1 MATSYGYVER
11 NLENDV
17 NWGSVGKGFSDMLIA
32 ERDERA
38 AKKKSLDDAMM
49 ETQDG
54 ISKNAPLGYNTDFND
69 RMIDFASNSSSFVLA
84 ANKDLKAGRIT
95 PEEYMRK
102 LQRINSSADTVF
114 GLANNFNEWYDD
126 KLKRMDSK
134 ESGVVEQATFEI
146 MSKLVDFNKHDF
158 FIDKSGMVVAAP
170 LVKGEDGITRPD
182 TANARSVQA
191 IFNLA
196 QNTVNRVDV
205 DKTIQEKIKLLG
217 KRVVSREVAASYA
230 AKGEQVTLEGLRYT
244 DPDEYD
250 KWKRAIIKEM
260 TASDLDVASILGDY
274 ADEYEITGDAKTYDK
289 NTQILLDLSEG
300 KEVKVSL
307 TENQKDRAF
316 QVLSD
321 AIDAQAGGS
330 DIRKEIKQEERSWA
344 ERSYYINAG
353 KEAKKE
359 IDALGNMA
367 KIFQG
372 GSDAEVQEGIKF
384 IRSTNPNIEKMV
396 RTPTGL
402 TVTYFG
408 GASEDLSFKDMNVE
422 QWITA
427 NGNYLL
433 DNKISDIKTLLK
445 KSGIN
450 LTQGLNTTT
459 SYTDM
464 GTAAPVKPKNAIVA
478 IKYLE
483 ENNKKILKGDLFFDK
498 NNKDVV
504 STINAAISPYG
515 ATVGNADTGYGNNV
529 TIKAANNNEI
539 TVNTNQKNMTDAW
552 AQQEMVIA
560 FLKNNLTDEVA
571 DRSSAMGFY
580 GNGDY
585 SRFSK
590 KEGE

>member
-17 NWGSVGKGFSDMLIA
+17 NWGAVGKGFSDMLIA
-32 ERDERA
+32 ERDERT
-38 AKKKSLDDAMM
+38 AKKKSLDDVMM

-170 LVKGEDGITRPD
+170 LIKGEDGITRPD
-182 TANARSVQA
+182 TENARSVQA

-330 DIRKEIKQEERSWA
+330 DIRKEIAKLEMSASDKAYYRDVA
-344 ERSYYINAG
+344 EGDKKNISDLNMVG
-353 KEAKKE
+353 KFYSGKTKADYD
-359 IDALGNMA
+359 DATTYFKGL
-367 KIFQG
+367 
-372 GSDAEVQEGIKF
+372 
-384 IRSTNPNIEKMV
+384 NPNITNIKREDDK
-396 RTPTGL
+396 L
-402 TVTYFG
+402 TVSFYDPKTQTTRFEYIPFG
-408 GASEDLSFKDMNVE
+408 NSFEEFVKSATLLTKIKDVGSAMKRLDKAGLEWSSEEKK
-422 QWITA
+422 
-427 NGNYLL
+427 Y
-433 DNKISDIKTLLK
+433 IKTNAGVSSNATEFKNNSTQTVPYKDYINSTLK
-445 KSGIN
+445 TNFQPGDFNPEFGKLGYTIDGKKGTSEFILKIN
-450 LTQGLNTTT
+450 GKEQPGSFTREQLRNYFRRNTTLENKYKT
-459 SYTDM
+459 LMQNTPAGGKYM
-464 GTAAPVKPKNAIVA
+464 G
-478 IKYLE
+478 
-483 ENNKKILKGDLFFDK
+483 
-498 NNKDVV
+498 
-504 STINAAISPYG
+504 
-515 ATVGNADTGYGNNV
+515 
-529 TIKAANNNEI
+529 
-539 TVNTNQKNMTDAW
+539 
-552 AQQEMVIA
+552 
-560 FLKNNLTDEVA
+560 
-571 DRSSAMGFY
+571 
-580 GNGDY
+580 
-585 SRFSK
+585 
-590 KEGE
+590 

>member
-17 NWGSVGKGFSDMLIA
+17 NWGAVGKGFSDMLIA
-32 ERDERA
+32 ERDERT
-38 AKKKSLDDAMM
+38 AKKKSLDDVMM
-49 ETQDG
+49 ETQEG

-69 RMIDFASNSSSFVLA
+69 RMIDFASNSSAFVLA
-84 ANKDLKAGRIT
+84 ANKDLKSGRIT
-95 PEEYMRK
+95 PEDYMRK
-102 LQRINSSADTVF
+102 LQKINSSADTVF

-170 LVKGEDGITRPD
+170 LIKGEDGITRPD
-182 TANARSVQA
+182 TENARSVQA

-330 DIRKEIKQEERSWA
+330 DIRKEIEKKEKSWDERRYGIDKAEGKKKLNDSVNMLGTLYAPKTPAQYKAAVSYFKGLSNGKIIDIVPSPGVGLTVVTNDGTQIKLPYDTDFNTWA
-344 ERSYYINAG
+344 KGATTLTGVEDITEALKRVDKSMMNVGTDGKYVINAG
-353 KEAKKE
+353 
-359 IDALGNMA
+359 
-367 KIFQG
+367 
-372 GSDAEVQEGIKF
+372 S
-384 IRSTNPNIEKMV
+384 
-396 RTPTGL
+396 
-402 TVTYFG
+402 
-408 GASEDLSFKDMNVE
+408 
-422 QWITA
+422 
-427 NGNYLL
+427 
-433 DNKISDIKTLLK
+433 
-445 KSGIN
+445 
-450 LTQGLNTTT
+450 
-459 SYTDM
+459 
-464 GTAAPVKPKNAIVA
+464 
-478 IKYLE
+478 
-483 ENNKKILKGDLFFDK
+483 
-498 NNKDVV
+498 
-504 STINAAISPYG
+504 
-515 ATVGNADTGYGNNV
+515 VGNANKYPKTTASQLGTDIRSNIKKGAPAKSIAAFVNGLDPGYNAKV
-529 TIKAANNNEI
+529 TDSGYVKII
-539 TVNTNQKNMTDAW
+539 TD
-552 AQQEMVIA
+552 
-560 FLKNNLTDEVA
+560 
-571 DRSSAMGFY
+571 
-580 GNGDY
+580 
-585 SRFSK
+585 
-590 KEGE
+590 KEGGTTKYNILTETGRAALRDALAGDSSVHDKNELRAKTAGSTHMETRVSANGVEYEIEVEDN

>member
-17 NWGSVGKGFSDMLIA
+17 NWGAVGKGFSDMLIA
-32 ERDERA
+32 ERDERT

-170 LVKGEDGITRPD
+170 LIKGEDGITRPD
-182 TANARSVQA
+182 TENARSVQA

-330 DIRKEIKQEERSWA
+330 DIRKEIAKLEMSASDKAYYRDVA
-344 ERSYYINAG
+344 EGDKKNISDLNMVG
-353 KEAKKE
+353 KFYSGKTKADYD
-359 IDALGNMA
+359 DATTYFKGL
-367 KIFQG
+367 
-372 GSDAEVQEGIKF
+372 
-384 IRSTNPNIEKMV
+384 NPNITNIKREDDK
-396 RTPTGL
+396 L
-402 TVTYFG
+402 TVSFYDPKTQTTRFEYIPLGNSFEEFVKSATLLTKIKDVG
-408 GASEDLSFKDMNVE
+408 SAMKRLDKAGLEWSSEEKK
-422 QWITA
+422 
-427 NGNYLL
+427 Y
-433 DNKISDIKTLLK
+433 IKTNAGVSSNATEFKNNSTQTVPYKDYINSTLK
-445 KSGIN
+445 TNFQPGDFNPEFGKLGYTIDGKKGTSEFILKIN
-450 LTQGLNTTT
+450 GKEQPGSFTREQLRNYFRRNTTLENKYKT
-459 SYTDM
+459 LMQNTPAGGKYM
-464 GTAAPVKPKNAIVA
+464 G
-478 IKYLE
+478 
-483 ENNKKILKGDLFFDK
+483 
-498 NNKDVV
+498 
-504 STINAAISPYG
+504 
-515 ATVGNADTGYGNNV
+515 
-529 TIKAANNNEI
+529 
-539 TVNTNQKNMTDAW
+539 
-552 AQQEMVIA
+552 
-560 FLKNNLTDEVA
+560 
-571 DRSSAMGFY
+571 
-580 GNGDY
+580 
-585 SRFSK
+585 
-590 KEGE
+590 

>member
-17 NWGSVGKGFSDMLIA
+17 NWGAVGKGFSDMLIA
-32 ERDERA
+32 ERDERT
-38 AKKKSLDDAMM
+38 AKKKSLDDVMM
-49 ETQDG
+49 ETQEG

-69 RMIDFASNSSSFVLA
+69 RMIDFASNSSAFVLA
-84 ANKDLKAGRIT
+84 ANKDLKSGRIT
-95 PEEYMRK
+95 PEDYMRK
-102 LQRINSSADTVF
+102 LQKINSSADTVF

-170 LVKGEDGITRPD
+170 LIKGEDGITRPD
-182 TANARSVQA
+182 TENARSVQA

-217 KRVVSREVAASYA
+217 KRVVSTEVAASYA
-230 AKGEQVTLEGLRYT
+230 KAGQELTLEGLRYT

-330 DIRKEIKQEERSWA
+330 KVTKEIAKLEMSASDKAYYRGIGQENEK
-344 ERSYYINAG
+344 NVNDLNMVG
-353 KEAKKE
+353 KFYSGKTKADYD
-359 IDALGNMA
+359 DAITYFKGL
-367 KIFQG
+367 
-372 GSDAEVQEGIKF
+372 
-384 IRSTNPNIEKMV
+384 NPNITNIKREDDKLTISFYDPKTQITKFEKI
-396 RTPTGL
+396 
-402 TVTYFG
+402 YFG
-408 GASEDLSFKDMNVE
+408 NSFEEFVKSATLLTKIKDVGSAMKRLDKSGLKWSSEEKRYIKTTAGISENPTQFKDNITQSVPYKDYINSTLKTDFQPGDFNPEFGKLGYTINGKKGTSEFILKINGKE
-422 QWITA
+422 QPGSFTREQLR
-427 NGNYLL
+427 NYFRSNTTLE
-433 DNKISDIKTLLK
+433 NKYKTLM
-445 KSGIN
+445 
-450 LTQGLNTTT
+450 QNTPG
-459 SYTDM
+459 SSKYM
-464 GTAAPVKPKNAIVA
+464 G
-478 IKYLE
+478 
-483 ENNKKILKGDLFFDK
+483 
-498 NNKDVV
+498 
-504 STINAAISPYG
+504 
-515 ATVGNADTGYGNNV
+515 
-529 TIKAANNNEI
+529 
-539 TVNTNQKNMTDAW
+539 
-552 AQQEMVIA
+552 
-560 FLKNNLTDEVA
+560 
-571 DRSSAMGFY
+571 
-580 GNGDY
+580 
-585 SRFSK
+585 
-590 KEGE
+590 

>member
-32 ERDERA
+32 ERDERT

-170 LVKGEDGITRPD
+170 LIKGEDGITRPD

-217 KRVVSREVAASYA
+217 KRIVSREVAASYA

-330 DIRKEIKQEERSWA
+330 SVTKELEKKEKSWEERRYGIDKAEGKKKLNDSVNMLGTLYAPKTEAQYKAAVSYFKGLSNGKIVDIVPTKGVGLMVVTNDGTQIPLPYDTDFNTWA
-344 ERSYYINAG
+344 KGATTLTGVEDIT
-353 KEAKKE
+353 EALKRVDKS
-359 IDALGNMA
+359 M
-367 KIFQG
+367 
-372 GSDAEVQEGIKF
+372 
-384 IRSTNPNIEKMV
+384 
-396 RTPTGL
+396 
-402 TVTYFG
+402 
-408 GASEDLSFKDMNVE
+408 MNVDK
-422 QWITA
+422 
-427 NGNYLL
+427 NGNYIQ
-433 DNKISDIKTLLK
+433 NV
-445 KSGIN
+445 GN
-450 LTQGLNTTT
+450 
-459 SYTDM
+459 
-464 GTAAPVKPKNAIVA
+464 
-478 IKYLE
+478 
-483 ENNKKILKGDLFFDK
+483 
-498 NNKDVV
+498 
-504 STINAAISPYG
+504 
-515 ATVGNADTGYGNNV
+515 VGNANKYPKTTAAQLGTDIRSNIKKGAPAKSIAAFVNGLDPGYNAKV
-529 TIKAANNNEI
+529 TDSGYVKII
-539 TVNTNQKNMTDAW
+539 TD
-552 AQQEMVIA
+552 
-560 FLKNNLTDEVA
+560 
-571 DRSSAMGFY
+571 
-580 GNGDY
+580 
-585 SRFSK
+585 
-590 KEGE
+590 KEGGTTKYNILTETGRAALRDALAGDSSVHDKNELRAKTAGSTHMETRVSMNGVEYQIEVQD

>member
-17 NWGSVGKGFSDMLIA
+17 NWGAVGKGFSDMLIA
-32 ERDERA
+32 ERDERT
-38 AKKKSLDDAMM
+38 AKKKSLDDVMM
-49 ETQDG
+49 ETQEG

-69 RMIDFASNSSSFVLA
+69 RMIDFASNSSAFVLA
-84 ANKDLKAGRIT
+84 ANKDLKSGRIT

-170 LVKGEDGITRPD
+170 LIKGEDGITRPD
-182 TANARSVQA
+182 TENARSVQA

-330 DIRKEIKQEERSWA
+330 DIRKEIAKLEMSASDKAYYRDVA
-344 ERSYYINAG
+344 EGDKKNISDLNMVG
-353 KEAKKE
+353 KFYSGKTKADYD
-359 IDALGNMA
+359 DATTYFKGL
-367 KIFQG
+367 
-372 GSDAEVQEGIKF
+372 
-384 IRSTNPNIEKMV
+384 NPNITNIKREDDK
-396 RTPTGL
+396 L
-402 TVTYFG
+402 TVSFYDPKTQTTRFEYIPLGNSFEEFVKSATLLTKIKDVG
-408 GASEDLSFKDMNVE
+408 SAMKRLDKAGLEWSSEEKK
-422 QWITA
+422 
-427 NGNYLL
+427 Y
-433 DNKISDIKTLLK
+433 IKTNAGVSSNATEFKNNSTQTVPYKDYINSTLK
-445 KSGIN
+445 TNFQPGDFNPEFGKLGYTIDGKKGTSEFILKIN
-450 LTQGLNTTT
+450 GKEQPGSFTREQLRNYFRRNTTLENKYKT
-459 SYTDM
+459 LMQNTPAGGKYM
-464 GTAAPVKPKNAIVA
+464 G
-478 IKYLE
+478 
-483 ENNKKILKGDLFFDK
+483 
-498 NNKDVV
+498 
-504 STINAAISPYG
+504 
-515 ATVGNADTGYGNNV
+515 
-529 TIKAANNNEI
+529 
-539 TVNTNQKNMTDAW
+539 
-552 AQQEMVIA
+552 
-560 FLKNNLTDEVA
+560 
-571 DRSSAMGFY
+571 
-580 GNGDY
+580 
-585 SRFSK
+585 
-590 KEGE
+590 

>member
-330 DIRKEIKQEERSWA
+330 DIRKEIAKLEMSASDKAYYRDVA
-344 ERSYYINAG
+344 EGDKKNISDLNMVG
-353 KEAKKE
+353 KFYSGKTKADYD
-359 IDALGNMA
+359 DATTYFKGL
-367 KIFQG
+367 
-372 GSDAEVQEGIKF
+372 
-384 IRSTNPNIEKMV
+384 NPNITNIQREDDK
-396 RTPTGL
+396 L
-402 TVTYFG
+402 TVSFYDPKTQTTRFEYIPLGNSFEEFVKSATLLTKIKDVG
-408 GASEDLSFKDMNVE
+408 SAMKRLDKAGLEWSSEEKK
-422 QWITA
+422 
-427 NGNYLL
+427 Y
-433 DNKISDIKTLLK
+433 IKTNAGVSSNPTEFKNNSTQTVPYKDYINSTLK
-445 KSGIN
+445 TNFQPGDFNPEFGKLGYTIDGKKGTSEFILKIN
-450 LTQGLNTTT
+450 GKEQPGSFTREQLRNYFRRNTTLENKYKT
-459 SYTDM
+459 LMQNTPAGGKYM
-464 GTAAPVKPKNAIVA
+464 G
-478 IKYLE
+478 
-483 ENNKKILKGDLFFDK
+483 
-498 NNKDVV
+498 
-504 STINAAISPYG
+504 
-515 ATVGNADTGYGNNV
+515 
-529 TIKAANNNEI
+529 
-539 TVNTNQKNMTDAW
+539 
-552 AQQEMVIA
+552 
-560 FLKNNLTDEVA
+560 
-571 DRSSAMGFY
+571 
-580 GNGDY
+580 
-585 SRFSK
+585 
-590 KEGE
+590 

>member
-17 NWGSVGKGFSDMLIA
+17 NWGAVGKGFSDMLIA
-32 ERDERA
+32 ERDERT
-38 AKKKSLDDAMM
+38 AKKKSLDDVMM
-49 ETQDG
+49 ETQEG

-69 RMIDFASNSSSFVLA
+69 RMIDFASNSSAFVLA
-84 ANKDLKAGRIT
+84 ANKDLKSGRIT
-95 PEEYMRK
+95 PEDYMRK
-102 LQRINSSADTVF
+102 LQKINSSADTVF

-330 DIRKEIKQEERSWA
+330 DIRKEIKQEEKSWA
-344 ERSYYINAG
+344 ERSYYIDKAEGEKKIKDSVNMLGTLYAPKTEAQYKAAVSYFKGLSNGKIVDIVPTKGIGLMVVTKDGTQIPLPYDADFNTWAKGSTILTGVEDITEALKRVDKSMMNVGKDGKYIQNAG
-353 KEAKKE
+353 NEGNADQFKPTVASKMGQE
-359 IDALGNMA
+359 IDATIVKSTESGA
-367 KIFQG
+367 V
-372 GSDAEVQEGIKF
+372 DDIKRY
-384 IRSTNPNIEKMV
+384 IDGLDP
-396 RTPTGL
+396 GL
-402 TVTYFG
+402 TAKVR
-408 GASEDLSFKDMNVE
+408 SSNVI
-422 QWITA
+422 QVI
-427 NGNYLL
+427 
-433 DNKISDIKTLLK
+433 I
-445 KSGIN
+445 
-450 LTQGLNTTT
+450 
-459 SYTDM
+459 
-464 GTAAPVKPKNAIVA
+464 
-478 IKYLE
+478 
-483 ENNKKILKGDLFFDK
+483 NKKGDTKDFDITTEAGVNALKNLLKGDTQ
-498 NNKDVV
+498 V
-504 STINAAISPYG
+504 NA
-515 ATVGNADTGYGNNV
+515 NFKLRD
-529 TIKAANNNEI
+529 AAGGSGWGSE
-539 TVNTNQKNMTDAW
+539 
-552 AQQEMVIA
+552 
-560 FLKNNLTDEVA
+560 
-571 DRSSAMGFY
+571 
-580 GNGDY
+580 
-585 SRFSK
+585 FSK
-590 KEGE
+590 KQE

>member
-17 NWGSVGKGFSDMLIA
+17 NWGAVGKGFSDMLIA
-32 ERDERA
+32 ERDERE
-38 AKKKSLDDAMM
+38 AKKASLDDAMM

-69 RMIDFASNSSSFVLA
+69 RMIDFASNSSAFVLA

-95 PEEYMRK
+95 PEDYMRK
-102 LQRINSSADTVF
+102 LQKINSSADTVF

-170 LVKGEDGITRPD
+170 LIKGEDGITRPD

-330 DIRKEIKQEERSWA
+330 SVTKEIEKKEKGWDERRYGIDKAEGKKKLNDSVNMLGTLYAPKTEAQYKAAVSYFKGLSGGKIIDIVPSPGVGLTVVTKDGTQIQLPYGTDFNTWAKGSTILTGVEDITEALKRVDKRMMNVDKDGNYIVNTGSVGNPDQLKQTVASKMGR
-344 ERSYYINAG
+344 
-353 KEAKKE
+353 E
-359 IDALGNMA
+359 IDATIVKSTDSNAVNNIKRYIDGLDPSLAADVKSSNTIEIIIN
-367 KIFQG
+367 K
-372 GSDAEVQEGIKF
+372 EGETKEFNI
-384 IRSTNPNIEKMV
+384 STEE
-396 RTPTGL
+396 G
-402 TVTYFG
+402 VT
-408 GASEDLSFKDMNVE
+408 A
-422 QWITA
+422 
-427 NGNYLL
+427 
-433 DNKISDIKTLLK
+433 LK
-445 KSGIN
+445 N
-450 LTQGLNTTT
+450 L
-459 SYTDM
+459 
-464 GTAAPVKPKNAIVA
+464 
-478 IKYLE
+478 
-483 ENNKKILKGDLFFDK
+483 LKGDARINEKFKLREATG
-498 NNKDVV
+498 
-504 STINAAISPYG
+504 ST
-515 ATVGNADTGYGNNV
+515 
-529 TIKAANNNEI
+529 K
-539 TVNTNQKNMTDAW
+539 
-552 AQQEMVIA
+552 
-560 FLKNNLTDEVA
+560 
-571 DRSSAMGFY
+571 
-580 GNGDY
+580 
-585 SRFSK
+585 
-590 KEGE
+590 GELDD

>member
-17 NWGSVGKGFSDMLIA
+17 NWGAVGKGFSDMLIA
-32 ERDERA
+32 ERDERT

-69 RMIDFASNSSSFVLA
+69 RMIDFASNSSAFVLA
-84 ANKDLKAGRIT
+84 ANKDLKSGRIT
-95 PEEYMRK
+95 PEDYMRK
-102 LQRINSSADTVF
+102 LQKINSSADTVF

-170 LVKGEDGITRPD
+170 LIKGEDGITRPD
-182 TANARSVQA
+182 TENARSVQA

-217 KRVVSREVAASYA
+217 KRVVSTEVAASYA
-230 AKGEQVTLEGLRYT
+230 KAGQELTLEGLRYT

-330 DIRKEIKQEERSWA
+330 KVTKEIAKLEMSASDKAYYRGIGQENEK
-344 ERSYYINAG
+344 NVNDLNMVG
-353 KEAKKE
+353 KFYSGKTKADYD
-359 IDALGNMA
+359 DAITYFKGL
-367 KIFQG
+367 
-372 GSDAEVQEGIKF
+372 
-384 IRSTNPNIEKMV
+384 NPNITNIKREDDKLTISFYDPKTQITRFEEIPLGNSFEEFVKSATLLTKIKDVGSAMKRLDKSGLKWSSEEK
-396 RTPTGL
+396 RYIKTTAGISENPTQ
-402 TVTYFG
+402 
-408 GASEDLSFKDMNVE
+408 FKDNITQSVPYKDYINSTLKTDFQPGDFNPEFGKLGYTINGKKGTSEFILKINGKE
-422 QWITA
+422 QPGSFTREQLR
-427 NGNYLL
+427 NYFRSNTTLE
-433 DNKISDIKTLLK
+433 NKYKTLM
-445 KSGIN
+445 
-450 LTQGLNTTT
+450 QNTPG
-459 SYTDM
+459 SSKYM
-464 GTAAPVKPKNAIVA
+464 G
-478 IKYLE
+478 
-483 ENNKKILKGDLFFDK
+483 
-498 NNKDVV
+498 
-504 STINAAISPYG
+504 
-515 ATVGNADTGYGNNV
+515 
-529 TIKAANNNEI
+529 
-539 TVNTNQKNMTDAW
+539 
-552 AQQEMVIA
+552 
-560 FLKNNLTDEVA
+560 
-571 DRSSAMGFY
+571 
-580 GNGDY
+580 
-585 SRFSK
+585 
-590 KEGE
+590 

>member
-330 DIRKEIKQEERSWA
+330 DIRKEIAKLEMSASDKAYYRDVA
-344 ERSYYINAG
+344 EGDKKNISDLNMVG
-353 KEAKKE
+353 KFYSGKTKADYD
-359 IDALGNMA
+359 DATTYFKGL
-367 KIFQG
+367 
-372 GSDAEVQEGIKF
+372 
-384 IRSTNPNIEKMV
+384 NPNITNIQREDDK
-396 RTPTGL
+396 L
-402 TVTYFG
+402 TVSFYDPKTQTTRFEYIPLGNSFEEFVKSATLLTKIKDVG
-408 GASEDLSFKDMNVE
+408 SAMKRLDKAGLEWSSEEKK
-422 QWITA
+422 
-427 NGNYLL
+427 Y
-433 DNKISDIKTLLK
+433 IKTNAGVSSNPTEFKNNSTQTVPYKDYINSTLK
-445 KSGIN
+445 TNFQPGDFNPKFGKLGYTIDGKKGTSEFILKIN
-450 LTQGLNTTT
+450 GKEQPGSFTREQLRNYFRRNTTLENKYKT
-459 SYTDM
+459 LMQNTPAGGKYM
-464 GTAAPVKPKNAIVA
+464 G
-478 IKYLE
+478 
-483 ENNKKILKGDLFFDK
+483 
-498 NNKDVV
+498 
-504 STINAAISPYG
+504 
-515 ATVGNADTGYGNNV
+515 
-529 TIKAANNNEI
+529 
-539 TVNTNQKNMTDAW
+539 
-552 AQQEMVIA
+552 
-560 FLKNNLTDEVA
+560 
-571 DRSSAMGFY
+571 
-580 GNGDY
+580 
-585 SRFSK
+585 
-590 KEGE
+590 

>member
-17 NWGSVGKGFSDMLIA
+17 NWGAVGKGFSDMLIA
-32 ERDERA
+32 ERDERT
-38 AKKKSLDDAMM
+38 AKKKSLDDVMM
-49 ETQDG
+49 ETQEG

-69 RMIDFASNSSSFVLA
+69 RMIDFASNSSAFVLA
-84 ANKDLKAGRIT
+84 ANKDLKSGRIT

-330 DIRKEIKQEERSWA
+330 DIRKEIAKLEMSASDKAYYRDVA
-344 ERSYYINAG
+344 EGDKKNISDLNMVG
-353 KEAKKE
+353 KFYSGKTKADYD
-359 IDALGNMA
+359 DATTYFKGL
-367 KIFQG
+367 
-372 GSDAEVQEGIKF
+372 
-384 IRSTNPNIEKMV
+384 NPNITNIQREDDK
-396 RTPTGL
+396 L
-402 TVTYFG
+402 TVSFYDPKTQTTRFEYIPLGNSFEEFVKSATLLTKIKDVG
-408 GASEDLSFKDMNVE
+408 SAMKRLDKAGLEWSSEEKK
-422 QWITA
+422 
-427 NGNYLL
+427 Y
-433 DNKISDIKTLLK
+433 IKTNAGVSSNATEFKNNSTQTVPYKDYINSTLK
-445 KSGIN
+445 TNFQPGDFNPEFGKLGYTIDGKKGTSEFILKIN
-450 LTQGLNTTT
+450 GKEQPGSFTREQLRNYFRRNTTLENKYKT
-459 SYTDM
+459 LMQNTPAGGKYM
-464 GTAAPVKPKNAIVA
+464 G
-478 IKYLE
+478 
-483 ENNKKILKGDLFFDK
+483 
-498 NNKDVV
+498 
-504 STINAAISPYG
+504 
-515 ATVGNADTGYGNNV
+515 
-529 TIKAANNNEI
+529 
-539 TVNTNQKNMTDAW
+539 
-552 AQQEMVIA
+552 
-560 FLKNNLTDEVA
+560 
-571 DRSSAMGFY
+571 
-580 GNGDY
+580 
-585 SRFSK
+585 
-590 KEGE
+590 

>member
-330 DIRKEIKQEERSWA
+330 DIRKEIAKLEMSASDKAYYRDVA
-344 ERSYYINAG
+344 EGDKKNISDLNMVG
-353 KEAKKE
+353 KFYSGKTKADYD
-359 IDALGNMA
+359 DATTYFKGL
-367 KIFQG
+367 
-372 GSDAEVQEGIKF
+372 
-384 IRSTNPNIEKMV
+384 NPNITNIKREDDK
-396 RTPTGL
+396 L
-402 TVTYFG
+402 TVSFYDPKTQTTRFEYIPLGNSFEEFVKSATLLTKIKDVG
-408 GASEDLSFKDMNVE
+408 SAMKRLDKAGLEWSSEEKK
-422 QWITA
+422 
-427 NGNYLL
+427 Y
-433 DNKISDIKTLLK
+433 IKTNAGVSSNATEFKNNSTQTVPYKDYINSTLK
-445 KSGIN
+445 TNFQPGDFNPEFGKLGYTIDGKKGTSEFILKIN
-450 LTQGLNTTT
+450 GKEQPGSFTREQLRNYFRRNTTLENKYKT
-459 SYTDM
+459 LMQNTPAGGKYM
-464 GTAAPVKPKNAIVA
+464 G
-478 IKYLE
+478 
-483 ENNKKILKGDLFFDK
+483 
-498 NNKDVV
+498 
-504 STINAAISPYG
+504 
-515 ATVGNADTGYGNNV
+515 
-529 TIKAANNNEI
+529 
-539 TVNTNQKNMTDAW
+539 
-552 AQQEMVIA
+552 
-560 FLKNNLTDEVA
+560 
-571 DRSSAMGFY
+571 
-580 GNGDY
+580 
-585 SRFSK
+585 
-590 KEGE
+590 

>member
-17 NWGSVGKGFSDMLIA
+17 NWGAVGKGFSDMLIA
-32 ERDERA
+32 ERDERE
-38 AKKKSLDDAMM
+38 AKKASLDDAMM

-95 PEEYMRK
+95 PEDYMRK
-102 LQRINSSADTVF
+102 LQKINSSADTVF

-170 LVKGEDGITRPD
+170 LIKGEDGITRPD

-217 KRVVSREVAASYA
+217 KRVVSSEVAASYA
-230 AKGEQVTLEGLRYT
+230 KAGKQVTLEGLRYT

-330 DIRKEIKQEERSWA
+330 SVTKEIE
-344 ERSYYINAG
+344 
-353 KEAKKE
+353 KKE
-359 IDALGNMA
+359 KGWDERRYGIDKAEGKKKLNDSVNMLGTLYA
-367 KIFQG
+367 PKTEAQYKAAVSYFKGLSGGKIIDIVPSPG
-372 GSDAEVQEGIKF
+372 V
-384 IRSTNPNIEKMV
+384 
-396 RTPTGL
+396 GL
-402 TVTYFG
+402 TVVTKDGTQIPLPYDTDFNTWAKG
-408 GASEDLSFKDMNVE
+408 STILTGVEDITEALKRVDKSMMNVDKD
-422 QWITA
+422 
-427 NGNYLL
+427 GKYV
-433 DNKISDIKTLLK
+433 
-445 KSGIN
+445 IN
-450 LTQGLNTTT
+450 TG
-459 SYTDM
+459 S
-464 GTAAPVKPKNAIVA
+464 
-478 IKYLE
+478 
-483 ENNKKILKGDLFFDK
+483 
-498 NNKDVV
+498 
-504 STINAAISPYG
+504 
-515 ATVGNADTGYGNNV
+515 VGNADQFKPTVASKMGQEIDATIVKSTDSNAVNNIKRYIDGLDPSLAADV
-529 TIKAANNNEI
+529 KSSNTIEI
-539 TVNTNQKNMTDAW
+539 IIN
-552 AQQEMVIA
+552 
-560 FLKNNLTDEVA
+560 
-571 DRSSAMGFY
+571 
-580 GNGDY
+580 
-585 SRFSK
+585 
-590 KEGE
+590 KEGETKEFNISTEEGVTALKNLLKGDARINEKFKLREAAGGSGWGSDFNKGT

>member
-17 NWGSVGKGFSDMLIA
+17 NWGAVGKGFSDMLIA
-32 ERDERA
+32 ERDERT
-38 AKKKSLDDAMM
+38 AKKKSLDDVMM
-49 ETQDG
+49 ETQEG

-69 RMIDFASNSSSFVLA
+69 RMIDFASNSSAFVLA

-95 PEEYMRK
+95 PEDYMRK
-102 LQRINSSADTVF
+102 LQKINSSADTVF

-330 DIRKEIKQEERSWA
+330 DIRKEIA
-344 ERSYYINAG
+344 ELKMSASDKAYYRDVAEGDKKNISDLNMVG
-353 KEAKKE
+353 KFYSGKTKADYD
-359 IDALGNMA
+359 DATNYFKGL
-367 KIFQG
+367 
-372 GSDAEVQEGIKF
+372 
-384 IRSTNPNIEKMV
+384 NPNITDIQREDDKLTISFYDPKTQITKFEKI
-396 RTPTGL
+396 
-402 TVTYFG
+402 YFG
-408 GASEDLSFKDMNVE
+408 NSFEEFVKSATLLTKIKDVGSAMKRLDKAGLEWSSEKKK
-422 QWITA
+422 
-427 NGNYLL
+427 Y
-433 DNKISDIKTLLK
+433 IKTNAGVSSNPTEFKNNITQTVPYKDYINSTLK
-445 KSGIN
+445 TNFQPGDFNPEFGKLGYTIDGKKGTSEFILKIN
-450 LTQGLNTTT
+450 GKEQPGSFTREQLRNYFRRNTTLENKYKT
-459 SYTDM
+459 LMQNTPAGGKYM
-464 GTAAPVKPKNAIVA
+464 G
-478 IKYLE
+478 
-483 ENNKKILKGDLFFDK
+483 
-498 NNKDVV
+498 
-504 STINAAISPYG
+504 
-515 ATVGNADTGYGNNV
+515 
-529 TIKAANNNEI
+529 
-539 TVNTNQKNMTDAW
+539 
-552 AQQEMVIA
+552 
-560 FLKNNLTDEVA
+560 
-571 DRSSAMGFY
+571 
-580 GNGDY
+580 
-585 SRFSK
+585 
-590 KEGE
+590 

>member
-17 NWGSVGKGFSDMLIA
+17 NWGAVGKGFSDMLIA
-32 ERDERA
+32 ERDERT
-38 AKKKSLDDAMM
+38 AKKKSLDDVMM
-49 ETQDG
+49 ETQEG

-69 RMIDFASNSSSFVLA
+69 RMIDFASNSSAFVLA
-84 ANKDLKAGRIT
+84 ANKDLKSGRIT
-95 PEEYMRK
+95 PEDYMRK
-102 LQRINSSADTVF
+102 LQKINSSADTVF

-330 DIRKEIKQEERSWA
+330 DIRKEIKQEEKSWA
-344 ERSYYINAG
+344 ERSYYIDKAEGEKKIKDSVNMLGTLYAPKTEAQYKAAVSYFKGLSNGKIVDIVPTKGIGLMVVTKDGTQIRLPYDTDFNTWAKGATILTGVENITEALKRVDKSMMNVGKDGKYIQNAG
-353 KEAKKE
+353 NEGNADQFKPTVASKMGQE
-359 IDALGNMA
+359 IDATIVKSTESGA
-367 KIFQG
+367 V
-372 GSDAEVQEGIKF
+372 DDIKRY
-384 IRSTNPNIEKMV
+384 IDGLDP
-396 RTPTGL
+396 GL
-402 TVTYFG
+402 TAKVR
-408 GASEDLSFKDMNVE
+408 SSNVI
-422 QWITA
+422 QVI
-427 NGNYLL
+427 
-433 DNKISDIKTLLK
+433 I
-445 KSGIN
+445 
-450 LTQGLNTTT
+450 
-459 SYTDM
+459 
-464 GTAAPVKPKNAIVA
+464 
-478 IKYLE
+478 
-483 ENNKKILKGDLFFDK
+483 NKKGDTKDFDITTEAGVNALKNLLKGDTQ
-498 NNKDVV
+498 V
-504 STINAAISPYG
+504 NA
-515 ATVGNADTGYGNNV
+515 NFKLRD
-529 TIKAANNNEI
+529 AAGGSGWGSE
-539 TVNTNQKNMTDAW
+539 
-552 AQQEMVIA
+552 
-560 FLKNNLTDEVA
+560 
-571 DRSSAMGFY
+571 
-580 GNGDY
+580 
-585 SRFSK
+585 FSK
-590 KEGE
+590 KQE

>member
-330 DIRKEIKQEERSWA
+330 DIRKEIAKLEMSASDKAYYRDVA
-344 ERSYYINAG
+344 EGDKKNISDLNMVG
-353 KEAKKE
+353 KFYSGKTKADYD
-359 IDALGNMA
+359 DATTYFKGL
-367 KIFQG
+367 
-372 GSDAEVQEGIKF
+372 
-384 IRSTNPNIEKMV
+384 NPNITNIQREDDK
-396 RTPTGL
+396 L
-402 TVTYFG
+402 TVSFYDPKTQTTRFEYIPLGNSFEEFVKSATLLTKIKDVG
-408 GASEDLSFKDMNVE
+408 SAMKRLDKAGLEWSSEEKK
-422 QWITA
+422 
-427 NGNYLL
+427 Y
-433 DNKISDIKTLLK
+433 IKTNAGVSSNATEFKNNSTQTVPYKDYINSTLK
-445 KSGIN
+445 TNFQPGDFNPEFGKLGYTIDGKKGTSEFILKIN
-450 LTQGLNTTT
+450 GKEQPGSFTREQLRNYFRRNTTLENKYKT
-459 SYTDM
+459 LMQNTPAGGKYM
-464 GTAAPVKPKNAIVA
+464 G
-478 IKYLE
+478 
-483 ENNKKILKGDLFFDK
+483 
-498 NNKDVV
+498 
-504 STINAAISPYG
+504 
-515 ATVGNADTGYGNNV
+515 
-529 TIKAANNNEI
+529 
-539 TVNTNQKNMTDAW
+539 
-552 AQQEMVIA
+552 
-560 FLKNNLTDEVA
+560 
-571 DRSSAMGFY
+571 
-580 GNGDY
+580 
-585 SRFSK
+585 
-590 KEGE
+590 

>member
-170 LVKGEDGITRPD
+170 LIKGEDGITRPD
-182 TANARSVQA
+182 TENARSVQA

-330 DIRKEIKQEERSWA
+330 DIRKEIAKLEMSASDKAYYRDVA
-344 ERSYYINAG
+344 EGDKKNISDLNMVG
-353 KEAKKE
+353 KFYSGKTKADYD
-359 IDALGNMA
+359 DATTYFKGL
-367 KIFQG
+367 
-372 GSDAEVQEGIKF
+372 
-384 IRSTNPNIEKMV
+384 NPNITNIQREDDK
-396 RTPTGL
+396 L
-402 TVTYFG
+402 TVSFYDPKTQTTRFEYIPLGNSFEEFVKSATLLTKIKDVG
-408 GASEDLSFKDMNVE
+408 SAMKRLDKAGLEWSSEEKK
-422 QWITA
+422 
-427 NGNYLL
+427 Y
-433 DNKISDIKTLLK
+433 IKTNAGVSSNPTEFKNNSTQTVPYKDYINSTLK
-445 KSGIN
+445 TNFQPGDFNPEFGKLGYTIDGKKGTSEFILKIN
-450 LTQGLNTTT
+450 GKEQPGSFTREQLRNYFRRNTTLENKYKT
-459 SYTDM
+459 LMQNTPAGGKYM
-464 GTAAPVKPKNAIVA
+464 G
-478 IKYLE
+478 
-483 ENNKKILKGDLFFDK
+483 
-498 NNKDVV
+498 
-504 STINAAISPYG
+504 
-515 ATVGNADTGYGNNV
+515 
-529 TIKAANNNEI
+529 
-539 TVNTNQKNMTDAW
+539 
-552 AQQEMVIA
+552 
-560 FLKNNLTDEVA
+560 
-571 DRSSAMGFY
+571 
-580 GNGDY
+580 
-585 SRFSK
+585 
-590 KEGE
+590 

>member
-170 LVKGEDGITRPD
+170 LIKGEDGITRPD

-330 DIRKEIKQEERSWA
+330 DIRKEIAKLEMSASDKAYYRDVA
-344 ERSYYINAG
+344 EGDKKNISDLNMVG
-353 KEAKKE
+353 KFYSGKTKADYD
-359 IDALGNMA
+359 DATTYFKGL
-367 KIFQG
+367 
-372 GSDAEVQEGIKF
+372 
-384 IRSTNPNIEKMV
+384 NPNITNIKREDDK
-396 RTPTGL
+396 L
-402 TVTYFG
+402 TVSFYDPKTQTTRFEYIPLGNSFEEFVKSATLLTKIKDVG
-408 GASEDLSFKDMNVE
+408 SAMKRLDKAGLEWSSEEKK
-422 QWITA
+422 
-427 NGNYLL
+427 Y
-433 DNKISDIKTLLK
+433 IKTNAGVSSNATEFKNNSTQTVPYKDYINSTLK
-445 KSGIN
+445 TNFQPGDFNPEFGKLGYTIDGKKGTSEFILKIN
-450 LTQGLNTTT
+450 GKEQPGSFTREQLRNYFRRNTTLENKYKT
-459 SYTDM
+459 LMQNTPAGGKYM
-464 GTAAPVKPKNAIVA
+464 G
-478 IKYLE
+478 
-483 ENNKKILKGDLFFDK
+483 
-498 NNKDVV
+498 
-504 STINAAISPYG
+504 
-515 ATVGNADTGYGNNV
+515 
-529 TIKAANNNEI
+529 
-539 TVNTNQKNMTDAW
+539 
-552 AQQEMVIA
+552 
-560 FLKNNLTDEVA
+560 
-571 DRSSAMGFY
+571 
-580 GNGDY
+580 
-585 SRFSK
+585 
-590 KEGE
+590 

>member
-17 NWGSVGKGFSDMLIA
+17 NWGAVGKGFSDMLIA
-32 ERDERA
+32 ERDERT
-38 AKKKSLDDAMM
+38 AKKKSLDDVMM
-49 ETQDG
+49 ETQEG

-69 RMIDFASNSSSFVLA
+69 RMIDFASNSSAFVLA
-84 ANKDLKAGRIT
+84 ANKDLKSGRIT
-95 PEEYMRK
+95 PEDYMRK
-102 LQRINSSADTVF
+102 LQKINSSADTVF

-170 LVKGEDGITRPD
+170 LIKGEDGITRPD
-182 TANARSVQA
+182 TENARSVQA

-330 DIRKEIKQEERSWA
+330 SIKKEIEKKEKGWDERRYGIDKAEGKKKLKDSVNMLGTLYAPKTEAQYKAAVSYFKGLSGGKIIDIVPSPGVGLMVVTNDGTQIPLPYDTDFNTWA
-344 ERSYYINAG
+344 KGATTLTGVEDITEALKRVDKRMMNVGKDGKYIINAG
-353 KEAKKE
+353 K
-359 IDALGNMA
+359 
-367 KIFQG
+367 
-372 GSDAEVQEGIKF
+372 
-384 IRSTNPNIEKMV
+384 
-396 RTPTGL
+396 
-402 TVTYFG
+402 
-408 GASEDLSFKDMNVE
+408 
-422 QWITA
+422 
-427 NGNYLL
+427 
-433 DNKISDIKTLLK
+433 
-445 KSGIN
+445 
-450 LTQGLNTTT
+450 
-459 SYTDM
+459 
-464 GTAAPVKPKNAIVA
+464 
-478 IKYLE
+478 
-483 ENNKKILKGDLFFDK
+483 
-498 NNKDVV
+498 
-504 STINAAISPYG
+504 
-515 ATVGNADTGYGNNV
+515 VGNANKYPKTTASQLGTDIRSNIKKGAPAKSIAAFVNGLDPGYNAKV
-529 TIKAANNNEI
+529 TDGGYVKII
-539 TVNTNQKNMTDAW
+539 TD
-552 AQQEMVIA
+552 
-560 FLKNNLTDEVA
+560 
-571 DRSSAMGFY
+571 
-580 GNGDY
+580 
-585 SRFSK
+585 
-590 KEGE
+590 KEGGTTKYNILTETGRAALRDALAGDSSVHDKNELRAKTAGSTHMETRVSANGIEYEIEVEDN